1 MALLEMKGITKIFYG
16 IPANDHIDLSVE
28 KSEIHALLGENGA
41 GKTTLM
47 NILYGLY
54 RCDEGEIWWNGVKQD
69 FQKPLDAIACGIGM
83 VHQHFMLVRPM
94 TVLQNIILGMKV
106 ESYPFIKKK
115 DIAEKIKALSQKYG
129 LAVDVDKRIDELSVG
144 EQQRVEILKALY
156 RNAKLL
162 VLDEPTAVL
171 TPQETELLFSVL
183 KSLKE
188 DGHSIIL
195 ISHRLAE
202 IMEITDKITVLRS
215 GKKIDT
221 LTTAK
226 CTEALLSQLMIG
238 RQIRTDK
245 IEYAEKPRPEHVL
258 DVRGLTLKNPNGG
271 KNLLDQVSFC
281 LHCGEILGVA
291 GVDGNGQNYL
301 AEFLC
306 GIRRQDSQC
315 VSFKNQYIDRLNVRQ
330 HFELGIA
337 YIPDDRHRD
346 GLILDK
352 SISDNLILRDY
363 RTPKISKY
371 GVVNEKNV
379 LDFARD
385 AIEKFDIRVH
395 GPGERAGNLSGG
407 NQQKIILAREIG
419 DSPDL
424 LIAMQPTRGLDIGAS
439 SYVRTCMQ
447 NLRDRGKGVLLIST
461 DLDEIMQVSDRIAV
475 MYEGKIMG
483 IVENSAELKAE
494 TLGLMMGGRPVEE
507 VIAE

>member
-171 TPQETELLFSVL
+171 TPQETEVLFSVL

-215 GKKIDT
+215 GKK
-221 LTTAK
+221 LTH
-226 CTEALLSQLMIG
+226 LQP
-238 RQIRTDK
+238 Q
-245 IEYAEKPRPEHVL
+245 
-258 DVRGLTLKNPNGG
+258 
-271 KNLLDQVSFC
+271 
-281 LHCGEILGVA
+281 
-291 GVDGNGQNYL
+291 
-301 AEFLC
+301 
-306 GIRRQDSQC
+306 
-315 VSFKNQYIDRLNVRQ
+315 NVRKR
-330 HFELGIA
+330 FCPSL
-337 YIPDDRHRD
+337 
-346 GLILDK
+346 
-352 SISDNLILRDY
+352 
-363 RTPKISKY
+363 
-371 GVVNEKNV
+371 
-379 LDFARD
+379 
-385 AIEKFDIRVH
+385 
-395 GPGERAGNLSGG
+395 
-407 NQQKIILAREIG
+407 
-419 DSPDL
+419 
-424 LIAMQPTRGLDIGAS
+424 
-439 SYVRTCMQ
+439 
-447 NLRDRGKGVLLIST
+447 
-461 DLDEIMQVSDRIAV
+461 
-475 MYEGKIMG
+475 
-483 IVENSAELKAE
+483 
-494 TLGLMMGGRPVEE
+494 
-507 VIAE
+507 